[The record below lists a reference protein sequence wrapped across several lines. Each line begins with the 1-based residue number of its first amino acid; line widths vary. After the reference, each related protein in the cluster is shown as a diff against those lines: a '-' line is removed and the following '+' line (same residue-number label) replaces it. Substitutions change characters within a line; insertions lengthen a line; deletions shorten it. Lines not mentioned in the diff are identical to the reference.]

1 MDLSCFLSTARC
13 DQTKTNQQQQKKRSQ
28 AALGL
33 KTLPEEAPWACKR
46 SANQL
51 KRANRLKHPQPGED
65 NNKTNKTKEKR
76 RGEDRPDQ
84 AQDLSTYIEKP
95 LTKHL

>member
-1 MDLSCFLSTARC
+1 MLGVAEALQIPQCTLSGLCVFMSWADERLFFYLFFIYSQVRPNK
-13 DQTKTNQQQQKKRSQ
+13 DQPATTKKRNQ

-51 KRANRLKHPQPGED
+51 KRANRLKHPQPDE
-65 NNKTNKTKEKR
+65 E
-76 RGEDRPDQ
+76 Q
-84 AQDLSTYIEKP
+84 
-95 LTKHL
+95 